1 MKNIIC
7 LQEFRL
13 KKQLSRAYKD
23 LTDVRILISHGEHE
37 KVEEAQKIQ
46 NKISDLESKLEK
58 LIETGLF

>member
-1 MKNIIC
+1 
-7 LQEFRL
+7 
-13 KKQLSRAYKD
+13 
-23 LTDVRILISHGEHE
+23 DVRILISHGEHE